1 MTDRPNV
8 SAEVTAY
15 LAAVS
20 EALSDLPQ
28 EERDDLLAEV
38 ETSLVEA
45 GGPVAARLGPPDEFA
60 AELRAAAGLHREPDA
75 GRPESRLLAWLRKA
89 AADRRVAAARPV
101 LARLAPIWWAVRGY
115 VVVAALAMLVCAT
128 WSSSHPQ
135 VPRLGTGATGLL
147 AIVVAVAL
155 SVVLGLRGFR
165 GPIWTLANVALAF
178 AALPVAQHL
187 AERAPQQLIV
197 AYVQTSVAEPQVLT
211 YDMAPVRNIY
221 PFTRSGRL
229 LHDVLLYDG
238 RGYPLEIGRNYPDA
252 SRRYVLNRL
261 GNRLYNTFPIRY
273 YEPGTA
279 VVAHPDAIPPVRF
292 PRILTPALRPKP

>member
-8 SAEVTAY
+8 SQEVTAY

-20 EALSDLPQ
+20 EALSDLPE

-60 AELRAAAGLHREPDA
+60 AELRAAAGLHREPEA
-75 GRPESRLLAWLRKA
+75 SRSESRLVAWLRRA
-89 AADRRVAAARPV
+89 GADRRIVAARPV
-101 LARLAPIWWAVRGY
+101 LARLAPIWWAIRGY
-115 VVVAALAMLVCAT
+115 VVVAALALLVGAT
-128 WSSSHPQ
+128 WSTSHPQ
-135 VPRLGTGATGLL
+135 VPRLGTGATGLF

-155 SVVLGLRGFR
+155 SVLLGLRGFR
-165 GPIWTLANVALAF
+165 GPLWTLANVALVLV
-178 AALPVAQHL
+178 ALPVAQHL
-187 AERAPQQLIV
+187 AERAPQQIIV
-197 AYVQTSVAEPQVLT
+197 AYVQTSVVEPQGLS
-211 YDMAPVRNIY
+211 YDMAPVQNIY
-221 PFTRSGRL
+221 PFSRSGRL

-238 RGYPLEIGRNYPDA
+238 RGYPLEIGRHAPDA
-252 SRRYVLNRL
+252 ARRYVLNRA

-273 YEPGTA
+273 FEPGTA

-292 PRILTPALRPKP
+292 PRLLTASLSAKP